1 MSVTKKYKKGRN
13 NRRKTRILLKKKFR
27 RTRKKMIGGSNPT
40 YESIC
45 INNDEK
51 PFHTGSFF
59 KKGEGMGASNKFM
72 ELSIR
77 KKNNE
82 AYICMKPKEVTGSIT
97 LTTISHKTT
106 VEQTD
111 NGNNYYMTINPMKTA
126 RSRDSGRKTTF
137 YTDNKDKRNSFV
149 KMLKKIISEKMKKLP
164 PVTYSEIYTFK
175 RPYFKYRSE
184 IENFI
189 LVDFGDCLGKAICA
203 YSNSSNNNINNI
215 KYYKYIHELKLTD
228 VKLNIGTQVV
238 DKPKRV
244 KETFDL
250 DISLGFMGK
259 DSIKLLPHENNDNDL
274 QKFYENII
282 KEIQDPEIDIHCL
295 LKKFKQEFSTHY
307 NAVINDPFILNIIS
321 GASAVVGTVEILHET
336 ADNSQIPVI
345 GIATL
350 AISLIAKAA
359 ANVFETERKV
369 KESIQQVSQIWSN
382 IIDPLQKIIQAEKEN
397 NDAKITFDID
407 SLLQGLKKSI
417 EHLLRQIL
425 IYKINIGDI
434 KSGAQEQKITETT
447 AESIVQWTKIQGAGL
462 LDKFHNTIG
471 PISRHVTTNVSD
483 SFNFMLKMKKSM
495 FIKQKIQDICDSIQQ
510 ELTFLMQVIN
520 LKTNYNTLELLGQTK
535 ALTEKTKV
543 HEDLVNEKDT
553 LKAEMQ
559 LSSKWTEHAI
569 QDKLRS
575 LEEKLRSSE
584 EKK

>member
-1 MSVTKKYKKGRN
+1 
-13 NRRKTRILLKKKFR
+13 
-27 RTRKKMIGGSNPT
+27 
-40 YESIC
+40 
-45 INNDEK
+45 
-51 PFHTGSFF
+51 
-59 KKGEGMGASNKFM
+59 
-72 ELSIR
+72 
-77 KKNNE
+77 
-82 AYICMKPKEVTGSIT
+82 
-97 LTTISHKTT
+97 
-106 VEQTD
+106 
-111 NGNNYYMTINPMKTA
+111 
-126 RSRDSGRKTTF
+126 
-137 YTDNKDKRNSFV
+137 
-149 KMLKKIISEKMKKLP
+149 MKKLP